1 MTLVLKVLSVIVSPN
16 NAQHQERFVGSWKEE
31 RDVRDDS
38 KHVGVWKRI
47 HREYNSIIPA
57 FIWIEKE
64 MK

>member
-38 KHVGVWKRI
+38 KHVVG
-47 HREYNSIIPA
+47 HPMSFPA
-57 FIWIEKE
+57 LL
-64 MK
+64 